1 MSRSLQNRRNLG
13 LRLAALASVSL
24 IALPAMAENGTT
36 ATTVAPKA
44 AAPGPVKPFYGNI
57 KPFYGNLQPFYGNL
71 RPFYGNLRP
80 FYGNLRPF
88 WGNLRPFWGDTGA
101 FYGDLKSFWGVA
113 SPVASGNLDKV
124 PNYLKVGDFWTAQG
138 ANWDSIATAW
148 NAAQPGGYQPV
159 AGQLQGMVNASRD
172 FWGAAVIA
180 KTGKSFDEG
189 FAKPLLARY
198 GIDLANPNSLA
209 SLDETDRAIFFL
221 EWYDG
226 LMNFS
231 GTDHVDHWMK
241 AINWSPALT
250 QAQSSGT
257 GKGPM
262 IGLLDQTVVGDQTL
276 EKSIVRADGVSTF
289 TNGHGAAVASLIV
302 GAHDGQGVMGI
313 APNSTVL
320 AYNPFDN
327 SGTANWAD
335 ITTGVQRL
343 KAEGAG
349 VVNMSLGVPG
359 TTFDQGWNSVFASL
373 SVTLT
378 LKNTV
383 FVMAAGNEGVT
394 QTNNVGWSLL
404 NPAFIVVGSVDVE
417 RNISNFSNRPGN
429 ACLTPLLGICLGDKL
444 MNHFMVAPGELILVD
459 DGHGGVTRQIGTS
472 FAAPQV
478 SGAIALIHDR
488 WPWLVNAPVETANIV
503 LNSAKDLGA
512 PGVDPIYGHG
522 LLDVTAAMSPLDF
535 NKLVWY
541 SVQNGQKTLVT
552 SKAVV
557 STYQAHDQAA
567 WDAKGAYFYA
577 YEPLNLLVQRDFAI
591 PLSSK
596 LVGQT
601 VTSLG
606 GSQEQFQAY
615 LTGRLGA
622 WAATQTTTKL
632 NASGFNGFSAVSVPV
647 PNAWGADMTMT
658 FAPRIK
664 REGYVD
670 ERPDYQSALNV
681 RGERAS
687 MVVGFGD
694 GAPALAQTGFIQAAD
709 FDGERGGANPLLGLA
724 SGGGY
729 AGWSYGLNPKLKLT
743 AGMLE
748 RNDQRDTR
756 ALPTFGVAGNGAASY
771 QAGAQLVS
779 LAYSPTDRVT
789 FTGSYTHLHEGSGL
803 LGIQSLDPADFRG
816 GATTDGYSLG
826 VNWAA
831 TPKLSIMA
839 TGTLGQT
846 RQGRDGQQLAVG
858 GKGLTSSAFE
868 VGLMRRDL
876 FAGGDRLQFSVSQP
890 MFVEK
895 GRLNLQ
901 SVEVVDRQTGEL
913 GVVTH
918 TIDIAGQ
925 RRIAGEALYALP
937 INGGDGDVAFFG
949 RVETQP
955 AATQSQTY
963 MAGARYRVRF

>member
-1 MSRSLQNRRNLG
+1 MSRSLHRRRNLG

-24 IALPAMAENGTT
+24 IALPAMAEN
-36 ATTVAPKA
+36 ATTSTTLAPKA

-80 FYGNLRPF
+80 F

-101 FYGDLKSFWGVA
+101 FYGDLKSFWGVDNPA
-113 SPVASGNLDKV
+113 LGKGGPD
-124 PNYLKVGDFWTAQG
+124 YLKVGDFWTTQG
-138 ANWDSIATAW
+138 SNWDSIASAW
-148 NAAQPGGYQPV
+148 AAAPTNGYQPV
-159 AGQLQGMVNASRD
+159 AGQLQAMVNSSRD
-172 FWGAAVIA
+172 FWGAAVTA

-189 FAKPLLARY
+189 FAAPILARY
-198 GIDLANPNSLA
+198 GINLADPNSLA

-241 AINWSPALT
+241 TINWNPALS
-250 QAQSSGT
+250 QAQGGVAGS
-257 GKGPM
+257 KGPT

-276 EKSIVRADGVSTF
+276 EKSVVRADGISTF

-302 GAHDGQGVMGI
+302 GAQDGAGVMGI
-313 APNSTVL
+313 APHSTVV
-320 AYNPFDN
+320 AYNPFDGT
-327 SGTANWAD
+327 GTANWAD

-359 TTFDQGWNSVFASL
+359 TTFDQGWNGVFSSL

-417 RNISNFSNRPGN
+417 GNISNFSNRPGN
-429 ACLTPLLGICLGDKL
+429 ACLTPLLGICMGDKL

-478 SGAIALIHDR
+478 AGTIALIHDR

-512 PGVDPIYGHG
+512 PGVDAVYGHG
-522 LLDVTAAMSPLDF
+522 LLDVTAALSPLDF

-557 STYQAHDQAA
+557 STYQTHDQAA

-577 YEPLNLLVQRDFAI
+577 YEPLSLLVQRDFAI

-601 VTSLG
+601 VTSQG
-606 GSQEQFQAY
+606 GSQEQFQGY
-615 LTGRLGA
+615 LTSRLGA

-632 NASGFNGFSAVSVPV
+632 AASGFNGFSGVTVPV
-647 PNAWGADMTMT
+647 PNAWGAEMSMT

-664 REGYVD
+664 REGYID
-670 ERPDYQSALNV
+670 ERPDYQSALNI

-694 GAPALAQTGFIQAAD
+694 GAPALAQTGFIQGAD
-709 FDGERGGANPLLGLA
+709 YDPEHGGANPLLGLA

-729 AGWSYGLNPKLKLT
+729 AGWSYGLTSKLRVT
-743 AGMLE
+743 AGVLA

-756 ALPTFGVAGNGAASY
+756 ALPTFGIAGNGAASY
-771 QAGAQLVS
+771 QADATHMS
-779 LAYSPTDRVT
+779 LAYTPTERLT
-789 FTGSYTHLHEGSGL
+789 FTGAYTHLHEGSGL
-803 LGIQSLDPADFRG
+803 LGIQSLDAADFRG
-816 GATTDGYSLG
+816 GTTTDGYSLG

-831 TPKLSIMA
+831 SPKLSVMA
-839 TGTLGQT
+839 TGTMGQT
-846 RQGRDGQQLAVG
+846 RQGQNGQQLAVD

-868 VGLMRRDL
+868 IGLRRRDL
-876 FAGGDRLQFSVSQP
+876 FAGGDRLQLSVSQP

-901 SVEVVDRQTGEL
+901 SVEVIDRQTGEL
-913 GVVTH
+913 GVVSRS
-918 TIDIAGQ
+918 IDIAGQ
-925 RRIAGEALYALP
+925 RRVAGEALYALP
-937 INGGDGDVAFFG
+937 INGGDGDVSFFG
-949 RVETQP
+949 RVETTP
-955 AATQSQTY
+955 AAAQAQTY